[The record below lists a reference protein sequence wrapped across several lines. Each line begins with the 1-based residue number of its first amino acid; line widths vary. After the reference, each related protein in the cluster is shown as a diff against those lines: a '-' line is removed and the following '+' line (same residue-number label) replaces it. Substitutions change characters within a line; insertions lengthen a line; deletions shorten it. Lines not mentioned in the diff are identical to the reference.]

1 MTFGRRTQV
10 SPYDALLKERVI
22 LSVALAESKNLRTE
36 KLQCKIDN
44 ARILRLPSVAQDDR
58 GRSKVRW
65 MAGLET
71 RPLRGTIERNR
82 RGQRPRRPEINS
94 RAKPSPLGKVLLVIH
109 QSPTNATNN
118 RSTNINGATVN
129 YSLNWN
135 LSNY

>member
-1 MTFGRRTQV
+1 MSIDGFCGRTQA

-44 ARILRLPSVAQDDR
+44 ARILRLPLVAQDDR

-65 MAGLET
+65 MAGRET

-82 RGQRPRRPEINS
+82 RGRRPRRPEINS
-94 RAKPSPLGKVLLVIH
+94 RAKPSPRGKVFSFILSVTICICLL
-109 QSPTNATNN
+109 
-118 RSTNINGATVN
+118 
-129 YSLNWN
+129 SLSCYNVMK
-135 LSNY
+135 

>member
-82 RGQRPRRPEINS
+82 RGRRPRRPEINS
-94 RAKPSPLGKVLLVIH
+94 RAKPSPLGKVA
-109 QSPTNATNN
+109 QC
-118 RSTNINGATVN
+118 
-129 YSLNWN
+129 
-135 LSNY
+135 